1 MQEEAQFF
9 FQLMW
14 LYVAMTVFLMM
25 IMCFLYFFKKQAQRN
40 ERMTI
45 AFSQHIIEGMDLER
59 KRISREL
66 HDVILPQVIE
76 LPVGSQIRAICMEL
90 MPPDFTRLPFRELL
104 ADICDKFK
112 KRTGIECVFYMEEG
126 LSFSQVSADNL
137 LHLYRM
143 IQETFTN
150 IEKHSKANKAMLI
163 VRRSSEEILICV
175 SDDGI
180 GLNGSREGIGM
191 ESLRQ
196 RAAIIGA
203 KIDFI
208 SESGNG
214 LMVRIEFSPNNMES
228 KR

>member
-1 MQEEAQFF
+1 MQQEAQFF

-14 LYVAMTVFLMM
+14 LYVIMTVFLMV

-40 ERMTI
+40 ERMTLS
-45 AFSQHIIEGMDLER
+45 FSQHIVEGMDLER

-66 HDVILPQVIE
+66 HDVILPQVME

-90 MPPDFTRLPFRELL
+90 MPPDFTRLPFKELL

-112 KRTGIECVFYMEEG
+112 KQTGIECAFFIEEQ
-126 LSFSQVSADNL
+126 LSFSHIGADNL

-143 IQETFTN
+143 AQETFTN
-150 IEKHSKANKAMLI
+150 IGKHSKAKKALLV
-163 VRRSSEEILICV
+163 VRRNNEGILICI
-175 SDDGI
+175 SDDGV
-180 GLNGSREGIGM
+180 GLDGSQEGIGM
-191 ESLRQ
+191 KSLRQ

-214 LMVRIEFSPNNMES
+214 LMVKIEYTPPINMES
-228 KR
+228 K

>member
-1 MQEEAQFF
+1 MQQEAQFF

-14 LYVAMTVFLMM
+14 LYVIMTVFLMI
-25 IMCFLYFFKKQAQRN
+25 IMCFLYLFKKQAQKS

-66 HDVILPQVIE
+66 HDVILPQVVE

-90 MPPDFTRLPFRELL
+90 MPPDFSRLPFKELL

-112 KRTGIECVFYMEEG
+112 KQTGIEGVFFIEEE
-126 LSFSQVSADNL
+126 LSFSHVSADNL

-143 IQETFTN
+143 TQETFTN
-150 IEKHSKANKAMLI
+150 IGKHSKAKKAMLV
-163 VRRSSEEILICV
+163 VRRNNEGILICV

-180 GLNGSREGIGM
+180 GLGGSREGIGM

-214 LMVRIEFSPNNMES
+214 LMVKIEFTPNTIGE
-228 KR
+228 

>member
-1 MQEEAQFF
+1 MQGEAQFY

-14 LYVAMTVFLMM
+14 LYVITIIFLMV
-25 IMCFLYFFKKQAQRN
+25 IMCFLYFYKKQAQKS
-40 ERMTI
+40 EFMTVS
-45 AFSQHIIEGMDLER
+45 FSRRVIEGMDLER

-66 HDVILPQVIE
+66 HDVILPQVME

-90 MPPDFTRLPFRELL
+90 MPPDFTRLPFKELL

-112 KRTGIECVFYMEEG
+112 KQTGIECTLFMEEE
-126 LSFSQVSADNL
+126 LSFSHIRAENL

-143 IQETFTN
+143 TQETFTN
-150 IEKHSKANKAMLI
+150 IGKHSKAKKAMLV
-163 VRRSSEEILICV
+163 VRRHNEGILICI

-180 GLNGSREGIGM
+180 GLSGSREGIGM

-214 LMVRIEFSPNNMES
+214 LMVKIEFTPVPGE
-228 KR
+228 

>member
-1 MQEEAQFF
+1 
-9 FQLMW
+9 
-14 LYVAMTVFLMM
+14 
-25 IMCFLYFFKKQAQRN
+25 
-40 ERMTI
+40 MTI

-66 HDVILPQVIE
+66 HDVILPQVME
-76 LPVGSQIRAICMEL
+76 LPVGLQIRAICMEL
-90 MPPDFTRLPFRELL
+90 MPPDFTRLPFKELL

-112 KRTGIECVFYMEEG
+112 KQTGIECGFFIEDD
-126 LSFSQVSADNL
+126 LPFSKISAEKL

-143 IQETFTN
+143 TQEIFTN
-150 IEKHSKANKAMLI
+150 IGKHSKAKKATLV
-163 VRRSSEEILICV
+163 VRRSNEGILICV

-180 GLNGSREGIGM
+180 GISGSREGIGM

-214 LMVRIEFSPNNMES
+214 LMVKIEFIPQITMDA
-228 KR
+228 KQ

>member
-1 MQEEAQFF
+1 MQGEAQFY

-14 LYVAMTVFLMM
+14 LYVVMIIFLMV
-25 IMCFLYFFKKQAQRN
+25 IMCFLYFYKKLAQRN
-40 ERMTI
+40 ERMTLS
-45 AFSQHIIEGMDLER
+45 FSQHIIEGMDLER

-90 MPPDFTRLPFRELL
+90 MPPDFTRLPFKELL

-112 KRTGIECVFYMEEG
+112 KQTGIECGFFMEED
-126 LSFSQVSADNL
+126 LSFSHVSADNL

-143 IQETFTN
+143 TQEAFTN
-150 IEKHSKANKAMLI
+150 IGKHSKAKKVMLV
-163 VRRSSEEILICV
+163 VRRNNEGILICV

-180 GLNGSREGIGM
+180 GLSGSKEGIGM

-203 KIDFI
+203 KIYFI

-214 LMVRIEFSPNNMES
+214 LMVKIEFTPQYGE
-228 KR
+228 

>member
-1 MQEEAQFF
+1 MQGEAQFF

-14 LYVAMTVFLMM
+14 LYVIMTIFLMI

-40 ERMTI
+40 ERMTL

-66 HDVILPQVIE
+66 HDVILPQVME

-90 MPPDFTRLPFRELL
+90 MPPDFTRLPFKELL

-112 KRTGIECVFYMEEG
+112 KQTGIECGFFMEEE
-126 LSFSQVSADNL
+126 LSFSKINADIL

-143 IQETFTN
+143 TQETFTN
-150 IEKHSKANKAMLI
+150 IGKHSKAKKAMLV
-163 VRRSSEEILICV
+163 VRRNNEGILICI

-180 GLNGSREGIGM
+180 GLSGSREGIGM

-214 LMVRIEFSPNNMES
+214 LMVKIEFTPDI
-228 KR
+228 

>member
-1 MQEEAQFF
+1 
-9 FQLMW
+9 
-14 LYVAMTVFLMM
+14 
-25 IMCFLYFFKKQAQRN
+25 
-40 ERMTI
+40 MTI

-66 HDVILPQVIE
+66 HDVILPQVVE

-90 MPPDFTRLPFRELL
+90 MPPDFSRLPFKELL

-112 KRTGIECVFYMEEG
+112 KQTGIEGVFFIEEE
-126 LSFSQVSADNL
+126 LSFSHVSADNL

-143 IQETFTN
+143 TQETFTN
-150 IEKHSKANKAMLI
+150 IGKHSKAKKAMLV
-163 VRRSSEEILICV
+163 VRRNNEGILICV

-180 GLNGSREGIGM
+180 GLGGSREGIGM

-214 LMVRIEFSPNNMES
+214 LMVKIEFTPNTIGE
-228 KR
+228 